1 MESVWQRSL
10 SNRDA
15 LIVWQASPVKR
26 PPKLSGVSFTAAMGE
41 LFGPFERNPW
51 TGSWRQQSLSLGL
64 TPTTSRGSDL
74 VLYEE
79 LRLYPGSIGMVG
91 WIDSPT
97 ISRYNGSARC
107 DNPAATLYSAC
118 GTMEPYTLLIIAR
131 TQSIVKR
138 LQSVL
143 DMGQYI
149 IRWAPSSN
157 QALALDLHPSLLVLD
172 VPPSGGDR
180 CVSRLKRRFDVLL
193 LALLREDQPAP
204 DQVDAHLSRLASTKD
219 LVQAIEATLIS
230 HSPHTLCVAGMSLDT
245 ETGRLQ
251 LNGNLRQLRPL
262 ACRILAVLMLRSGH
276 VVPRDELFRRV
287 WHTTAS
293 DNTRSLDVHIAYL
306 RRELEQDPRRPTLI
320 LTERG
325 VGYRLELPDSDHE

>member
-1 MESVWQRSL
+1 MAGR
-10 SNRDA
+10 
-15 LIVWQASPVKR
+15 
-26 PPKLSGVSFTAAMGE
+26 
-41 LFGPFERNPW
+41 
-51 TGSWRQQSLSLGL
+51 
-64 TPTTSRGSDL
+64 
-74 VLYEE
+74 
-79 LRLYPGSIGMVG
+79 
-91 WIDSPT
+91 IDSPP

-107 DNPAATLYSAC
+107 DCPVATLHSAC
-118 GTMEPYTLLIIAR
+118 GTMDLYTLLIIAR

-149 IRWAPSSN
+149 IRWAPSSS

-180 CVSRLKRRFDVLL
+180 CVSRLKRRFDVPL
-193 LALLREDQPAP
+193 LALLRQDQPAP
-204 DQVDAHLSRLASTKD
+204 EEVDAHLSRLSSTRD
-219 LVQAIEATLIS
+219 LVHAIEATLIN

-251 LNGNLRQLRPL
+251 LDGTLRQLRPI
-262 ACRILAVLMLRSGH
+262 ACRILAVLMLRSGQ
-276 VVPRDELFRRV
+276 VVARDELFRRV
-287 WHTTAS
+287 WHTTAG

-306 RRELEQDPRRPTLI
+306 RREVEQNPRHPALI